1 MSSQTLEDE
10 QRQSGT
16 KCVSHF
22 FFLSGGITRSFRKS
36 DSQSVHSIL
45 QKQFNRFKMHIGP
58 IYNYLSLN
66 RELPVRLVVASAAT
80 ATAAKVGNSLR
91 ENKSKALRE
100 TNKS

>member
-1 MSSQTLEDE
+1 
-10 QRQSGT
+10 
-16 KCVSHF
+16 
-22 FFLSGGITRSFRKS
+22 
-36 DSQSVHSIL
+36 
-45 QKQFNRFKMHIGP
+45 MHIGP